1 MSVEPVT
8 ERVYH
13 SNKGIAHQQRH
24 DMSFLTATL
33 ILTAYLIGS
42 ISSAII
48 SCRLIGADD
57 PRTVGSKNPGATNVF
72 RTAGRQAAIL
82 TLVGDLLKGAIP
94 VWLASQFDSSPMTVS
109 LVGLAALIGHCFP
122 IFYQFRGGK
131 GVATAFAAL
140 LIIHWQIGVGL
151 LALWLA
157 VFTLTRTSSLSAI
170 IAALTIPLSSYYVYP
185 EAIIP
190 LSLIALLVL
199 FRHYDNIHRLLT
211 GSEGNFRK

>member
-13 SNKGIAHQQRH
+13 SNKGIGYQQRH
-24 DMSFLTATL
+24 NMSFLTATL
-33 ILTAYLIGS
+33 ILVAYLIGS

-48 SCRLIGADD
+48 SCKLIGADD
-57 PRTVGSKNPGATNVF
+57 PRTVGSKNPGATNVY
-72 RTAGRQAAIL
+72 RTAGKQAATL
-82 TLVGDLLKGAIP
+82 TLVGDLLKGAFP
-94 VWLASQFDSSPMTVS
+94 VWLASQFDNSPITIS
-109 LVGLAALIGHCFP
+109 LVGLAALMGHCFP
-122 IFYQFRGGK
+122 LYYQFRGGK

-151 LALWLA
+151 LALWLV

-170 IAALTIPLSSYYVYP
+170 IASLTIPLSSYYVFP

-199 FRHYDNIHRLLT
+199 LRHYENIHRLL
-211 GSEGNFRK
+211 SGNEDSFKR